1 VQELP
6 RERLVGPDALRLIAI
21 FAVVC
26 IHAFDYPGV
35 DHSPTGDAVLVVS
48 RFAVPFFFIASGFFM
63 GRSAFQGTAAQA
75 ARIAL
80 RLSVIWLFWITVYL
94 AISYARTGEILQFWH
109 ARTLLTL
116 VVQGYSAYHLW
127 FIPSLM
133 MSSVCVLMAKRL
145 FGWTVCLVLAICSYA
160 VGFALINYLR
170 FPDPY
175 THHTI
180 ASAERTAFGFAL
192 VMGGYWLSAVR
203 RLPGLQVS
211 IWILLFGLCGQF
223 IEVYLGHAITEKPVA
238 ELEFVFSTAV
248 FAAGAFLVAL
258 QLDLHSMPLALRLS
272 SRYVLGIYCVHLLFI
287 KIIMTYAHVQ
297 STTFTLAV
305 IAVLSFTLSAATAVA
320 IGFIKPLRRL
330 VRA

>member
-1 VQELP
+1 VPELV
-6 RERLVGPDALRLIAI
+6 RERLVGPDALRLVAI

-26 IHAFDYPGV
+26 IHVFDYPGV

-63 GRSAFQGTAAQA
+63 GRSASQGITAQA

-80 RLSVIWLFWITVYL
+80 RLSVIWLFWIAVYL
-94 AISYARTGEILQFWH
+94 AVSYARNGEILQFWH
-109 ARTLLTL
+109 MRTLLTL
-116 VVQGYSAYHLW
+116 MIQGYSAYHLW
-127 FIPSLM
+127 FIPSLI

-145 FGWTVCLVLAICSYA
+145 FGWTACLVLASCSYA
-160 VGFALINYLR
+160 VGLALINYFR

-175 THHTI
+175 AHHAI

-192 VMGGYWLSAVR
+192 VMGGYWLSAAR
-203 RLPGLQVS
+203 RLPGLKASV
-211 IWILLFGLCGQF
+211 WILLFGLCGQF
-223 IEVYLGHAITEKPVA
+223 IEVYLGHAITGTPVA
-238 ELEFVFSTAV
+238 EIEFAFSTALL
-248 FAAGAFLVAL
+248 ATGALLVAL

-305 IAVLSFTLSAATAVA
+305 VAVLSFTLSAATAVA
-320 IGFIKPLRRL
+320 IGFAKPLRRL